1 MFSRSAIYTAVCGAI
16 LATPAIAG
24 GGFSASC
31 SGYGVSGTTLTA
43 NCSDGK
49 GGSRWSSI
57 DLNRCIA
64 NYNGNLVC
72 AANGGFGGSCSGCG
86 IRTGAYM
93 ICGCRGGSNPTPIA
107 NLDDCV
113 ANYGGNLACAT

>member
-1 MFSRSAIYTAVCGAI
+1 MYFSNLLAAFGFSLFAAVSVS
-16 LATPAIAG
+16 AG

-31 SGYGVSGTTLTA
+31 SNYYVSGYTLTA
-43 NCSDGK
+43 TCGNGS
-49 GGSRWSSI
+49 GGTKTTSI

-64 NYNGNLVC
+64 NYNGNLAC

-93 ICGCRGGSNPTPIA
+93 ICGCRPSGTPIID
-107 NLDDCV
+107 LDSCV